1 MYFLPRQ
8 SSPSLLMPASELL
21 TDTTGEALRFL
32 EERLTSARQEIFA
45 SNADSANRQQDA
57 AVQEVRRRVALV
69 FDEAEK
75 ILVLARIAQQRK
87 T

>member
-1 MYFLPRQ
+1 MYSIPRQ

-21 TDTTGEALRFL
+21 ADTTGEALRFL
-32 EERLTSARQEIFA
+32 EERMKNARQAALVPSADGVSARQG
-45 SNADSANRQQDA
+45 SGQQTQRRVVSVFDA
-57 AVQEVRRRVALV
+57 AEQ
-69 FDEAEK
+69 

>member
-1 MYFLPRQ
+1 MYSVPRQ

-21 TDTTGEALRFL
+21 ADTTGEALRFL
-32 EERLTSARQEIFA
+32 EERMNNARQA
-45 SNADSANRQQDA
+45 TLVSSAEGVSAQQVVGQQTQRRVVSVFDA
-57 AVQEVRRRVALV
+57 AEQ
-69 FDEAEK
+69 

>member
-21 TDTTGEALRFL
+21 ADTTGEALGFL
-32 EERLTSARQEIFA
+32 EERVKNVRQATLVPSADGA
-45 SNADSANRQQDA
+45 SAQ
-57 AVQEVRRRVALV
+57 QEVRQQAQRRLVSV
-69 FDEAEK
+69 FDAAER

>member
-1 MYFLPRQ
+1 MYSIPRQ

-21 TDTTGEALRFL
+21 ADTTGEALRFL
-32 EERLTSARQEIFA
+32 EERMKNARQVTLVPNIDGVGA
-45 SNADSANRQQDA
+45 QQGVGQQTQRRVVSVFDA
-57 AVQEVRRRVALV
+57 AEQ
-69 FDEAEK
+69 

>member
-1 MYFLPRQ
+1 
-8 SSPSLLMPASELL
+8 MPASELL